1 MKFIS
6 FLQLLP
12 FILISYSGQSQQ
24 LKIGLGNNLT
34 SYQFTNSLGILNTNL
49 KPSAGNHLLIGIE
62 RPVIDTLSL
71 MSKYSKLAFYLGSKP
86 NFTKLLTYL
95 NYEIDLNYNQFN
107 SVGDLQNYT
116 FSYQTNFIGI
126 QFGFGPQINLKRG
139 YSIQLKTQVSLNK
152 MIHGIQEL
160 NTHFVDLNY
169 NSQFSNIQF
178 MTGYEIG
185 ITKKINNLFQS

>member
-71 MSKYSKLAFYLGSKP
+71 MSKYSKLAFYLGNKP

-126 QFGFGPQINLKRG
+126 QFGFGPQINLKHG
-139 YSIQLKTQVSLNK
+139 YSIQLKTQFSLNK
-152 MIHGIQEL
+152 MIDNDCRVES
-160 NTHFVDLNY
+160 TC
-169 NSQFSNIQF
+169 
-178 MTGYEIG
+178 T
-185 ITKKINNLFQS
+185 